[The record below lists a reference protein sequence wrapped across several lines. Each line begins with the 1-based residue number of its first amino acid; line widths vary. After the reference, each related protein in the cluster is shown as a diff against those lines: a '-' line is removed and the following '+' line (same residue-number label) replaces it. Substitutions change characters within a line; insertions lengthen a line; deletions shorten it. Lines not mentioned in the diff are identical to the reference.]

1 MIGKNIFRRSPHTAW
16 LSILTILTASLLL
29 LSGCAGTP
37 PVSAPSA
44 PADTAALASDT
55 AAAASAA
62 SSTTDA
68 EHQASGTPLT
78 AEEVYRRTAQ
88 SLPFVETE
96 LWSGSG
102 VLIDGGW
109 ILTNAHVVWPEQEA
123 RVVFAD
129 GTELKN
135 VPLARIDLVGDIALL
150 GPVEVTQSPLGITGN
165 EDVSIGSD
173 VFLVGYPMESD
184 AFPQPT
190 IVKGILSRIREWKN
204 EDITFFQTDATA
216 APGQSGGILVDKYGT
231 VIGLSG
237 LSFTD
242 QRFGM
247 VASTADISRRITGL
261 LGDPDFS
268 PIGNRTL
275 PPPGIGNTQHN
286 FQLSNYWEER
296 TFLIFEPAGTKLEIE
311 ARSESDIGLALYDFQ
326 GNELAY
332 ADDVL
337 SGTESITAV
346 KDVGTPWYL
355 QVYPLEEEEM
365 EVEVYANVSIP
376 QLQDPDDGRIVV
388 IGEKVYANIDI
399 MNEYDHFR
407 LQLEEGDQLRITAES
422 VMVDP
427 FIEVDRG
434 IGWQTIGDDDS
445 GGGILGLNAEVIFEA
460 PETGE
465 YFIVIGD
472 ASGYDIG
479 GYVLSVSAADDIS
492 TGLEFVPVDEEP
504 EDAAGIQSAPGQ
516 EESRESIAAWNT
528 FFTEKPEGWIEDTE
542 FFRMTAQYQDILFGG
557 GKPIVGGY
565 NPNIIVL
572 SKPVPTNTTLD
583 SIAEEV
589 AGELTGYGIAIVSR
603 EYTTFLEKEALVLKM
618 EMEMAAQIISIT
630 QMYLL
635 VDREFWMLQV
645 TGFEGTGD
653 MKTAVSVLQSFRGFD

>member
-1 MIGKNIFRRSPHTAW
+1 MFRRSPGTVW
-16 LSILTILTASLLL
+16 LPILTILTASLLL
-29 LSGCAGTP
+29 FSGCAGTP
-37 PVSAPSA
+37 SVSAPSV
-44 PADTAALASDT
+44 PAGTAAPISVTAPTT
-55 AAAASAA
+55 AAEDTS
-62 SSTTDA
+62 
-68 EHQASGTPLT
+68 SGTPLT
-78 AEEVYRRTAQ
+78 AEQVYRRTAQ
-88 SLPFVETE
+88 SLPFVETD

-102 VLIDGGW
+102 VLIEGGW

-129 GTELKN
+129 GTEVKN
-135 VPLARIDLVGDIALL
+135 VPLAHIDLVGDIALL
-150 GPVEVTQSPLGITGN
+150 GPVDVSQSPLSITGN

-184 AFPQPT
+184 SFPQPT
-190 IVKGILSRIREWKN
+190 IVKGILSRIREWKS

-216 APGQSGGILVDKYGT
+216 APGQSGGILVDKYGA

-247 VASTADISRRITGL
+247 VASTADISRRIRGL
-261 LGDPDFS
+261 LNDPDFP
-268 PIGNRTL
+268 PIGSRTL

-286 FQLSNYWEER
+286 FRLSNYWEER
-296 TFLIFEPAGTKLEIE
+296 TFIIHEAPGTKIDIE
-311 ARSESDIGLALYDFQ
+311 AWSESDISMALYDSQ

-332 ADDVL
+332 ADDAL

-346 KDVGTPWYL
+346 KDIGTPWYI
-355 QVYPLEEEEM
+355 QVYPLVEEEM

-376 QLQDPDDGRIVV
+376 QMQDPDDGRSVAV
-388 IGEKVYANIDI
+388 GEKIYANIDI

-407 LQLEEGDQLRITAES
+407 LRLDEGDQVRITAES

-434 IGWQTIGDDDS
+434 VGWQTIGDDDS
-445 GGGILGLNAEVIFEA
+445 GGGILGLNAEVVFEA

-479 GYVLSVSAADDIS
+479 GYVLSVTVAGDMS
-492 TGLEFVPVDEEP
+492 TGLDFVPVDEES
-504 EDAAGIQSAPGQ
+504 EDATSTQSAPGQ
-516 EESRESIAAWNT
+516 EESQESIAAWNMY
-528 FFTEKPEGWIEDTE
+528 FTEKPEGWIEDTD

-589 AGELTGYGIAIVSR
+589 TGELTGHGIAIVSR
-603 EYTTFLEKEALVLKM
+603 EYTTFQGREALVLKM
-618 EMEMAAQIISIT
+618 EMEMTAQLISIT

-653 MKTAVSVLQSFRGFD
+653 MKTVISVLQSFRGFD

>member
-1 MIGKNIFRRSPHTAW
+1 MKGKNMFRRFPGTSW
-16 LSILTILTASLLL
+16 LTIITILIASLLIFA
-29 LSGCAGTP
+29 GCAGTP
-37 PVSAPSA
+37 SASSPSA
-44 PADTAALASDT
+44 PADTAAAAAMASDT
-55 AAAASAA
+55 
-62 SSTTDA
+62 SSTTAA
-68 EHQASGTPLT
+68 EYTASDTPLT
-78 AEEVYRRTAQ
+78 AEQVYQRTAQ

-102 VLIDGGW
+102 VLIEGGW
-109 ILTNAHVVWPEQEA
+109 VLTNAHVVWPEREA

-150 GPVEVTQSPLGITGN
+150 GPVEVPQSPLSIAGN

-190 IVKGILSRIREWKN
+190 IVKGILSRIREWKS
-204 EDITFFQTDATA
+204 EDITFLQTDATA
-216 APGQSGGILVDKYGT
+216 APGQSGGILVDKYGS

-247 VASTADISRRITGL
+247 VASTADISRRIAGL
-261 LGDPDFS
+261 LDDPDFS
-268 PIGNRTL
+268 PIGTRVL
-275 PPPGIGNTQHN
+275 PPPSIGNTQHN
-286 FQLSNYWEER
+286 FWFSNYWEER
-296 TFLIFEPAGTKLEIE
+296 TFFIHEAPGTELEIE
-311 ARSESDIGLALYDFQ
+311 AWSESDISMALYDSQ

-337 SGTESITAV
+337 SGTETITAV
-346 KDVGTPWYL
+346 KDAGTPWYL
-355 QVYPLEEEEM
+355 QVYPLVEKELEI
-365 EVEVYANVSIP
+365 EVSANVSIP
-376 QLQDPDDGRIVV
+376 QLQDPDDGRSVAV
-388 IGEKVYANIDI
+388 GEKIYANIDI

-407 LQLEEGDQLRITAES
+407 LQLDEGDQVRITAES

-434 IGWQTIGDDDS
+434 VGWQTIGDDDS
-445 GGGILGLNAEVIFEA
+445 GGGILGLNAEVVFEA

-465 YFIVIGD
+465 YFVIIGD
-472 ASGYDIG
+472 SSGYDIG
-479 GYVLSVSAADDIS
+479 GYVLSVSGTDDMS
-492 TGLEFVPVDEEP
+492 RRLEFMPVEEAA
-504 EDAAGIQSAPGQ
+504 EDGTGTQSAPGP
-516 EESRESIAAWNT
+516 EESRESIAAWYR

-572 SKPVPTNTTLD
+572 SNPVPANTTLD
-583 SIAEEV
+583 AIADEA
-589 AGELTGYGIAIVSR
+589 AGELTGHGIAVVSR

-618 EMEMAAQIISIT
+618 EMEMAAQRISIT
-630 QMYLL
+630 QMYMIF
-635 VDREFWMLQV
+635 DRKFWILQV
-645 TGFEGTGD
+645 TGLEGSSD
-653 MKTAVSVLQSFRGFD
+653 MKTAVSVLQTFRGFD